1 MLWMECPVK
10 CQSVKPCVCLP
21 KGIQSLHAK
30 SKIVCTYLCGILHVI
45 VDQYFNCNSATFFHF
60 FSFFLEQYQV
70 DLATYFL
77 FYITY
82 YINICTLYY
91 MQQHKSKFIKS
102 CVHDFEKKSNLLIYF
117 LDQKVCMCPNTYTM
131 IAFLAFQPNLSWND
145 LDNLE
150 FIFGQIS
157 EGERFCNLVFEN
169 KGEGRGEMLL
179 ISFVS
184 TLSKKSNL
192 QFFW

>member
-1 MLWMECPVK
+1 
-10 CQSVKPCVCLP
+10 
-21 KGIQSLHAK
+21 
-30 SKIVCTYLCGILHVI
+30 
-45 VDQYFNCNSATFFHF
+45 
-60 FSFFLEQYQV
+60 
-70 DLATYFL
+70 
-77 FYITY
+77 
-82 YINICTLYY
+82 
-91 MQQHKSKFIKS
+91 
-102 CVHDFEKKSNLLIYF
+102 
-117 LDQKVCMCPNTYTM
+117 M

-169 KGEGRGEMLL
+169 KGEGRGEMLV

-192 QFFW
+192 QFFGNF